1 MTKVDVKRNLLEHS
15 EVKVRLLGEY
25 LKRYLNIISNDGYT
39 EKITKVKL
47 ELR

>member
-25 LKRYLNIISNDGYT
+25 LKRYLNIISNEGYM
-39 EKITKVKL
+39 VVSGRL
-47 ELR
+47 FQM